1 MSASFLVLGE
11 HGQLAQQLAKVA
23 GREGRRLTLAGRD
36 TLDLIAAPDPT
47 VLIDRFQPDAVIN
60 AAAFSAVDAAED
72 EKAACDRLN
81 AEVPGLYAQACARR
95 GIPFV
100 HFSSDYVFDG
110 SKGAPYV
117 EADAMR
123 PLNIYGASKAGGDDR
138 IAAVEDAAWT
148 ILRTSWLFSATGNN
162 FARTMLRLAETRDEI
177 AVVHDQQG
185 TPTHAETCAHA
196 AFFVADRLLAGD
208 AVARGLFHIADE
220 GHATWA
226 ELAETVLARA
236 AAHGLP
242 SARVRRITTAEYPTK
257 TPRPADSRL
266 SVRKMHEVLDW
277 RGRDWR
283 EGVDVTLRELARTP
297 AAAAA

>member
-1 MSASFLVLGE
+1 MSTFFLVLGE

-23 GREGRRLTLAGRD
+23 RREDRRIVLAGRD
-36 TLDLIAAPDPT
+36 TLDLIAAADPT
-47 VLIDRFQPDAVIN
+47 VLLDLFKPDAVIN
-60 AAAFSAVDAAED
+60 AAAFSAVDAAQD

-81 AEVPGLYAQACARR
+81 AEVPGLYAHACARR

-110 SKGAPYV
+110 TKGAPYV
-117 EADAMR
+117 EEDAKR

-138 IAAVEDAAWT
+138 IAEVDGAWT
-148 ILRTSWLFSATGNN
+148 VLRTSWLFSATGNN

-177 AVVHDQQG
+177 GVVHDQQG

-208 AVARGLFHIADE
+208 ATARGLFHIADE

-236 AAHGLP
+236 AMHGLP
-242 SARVRRITTAEYPTK
+242 TARVRRITTADYPTK

-266 SVRKMHEVLDW
+266 SVRKIHDVLDW

-283 EGVDVTLRELARTP
+283 DGVEITLRELTAVP